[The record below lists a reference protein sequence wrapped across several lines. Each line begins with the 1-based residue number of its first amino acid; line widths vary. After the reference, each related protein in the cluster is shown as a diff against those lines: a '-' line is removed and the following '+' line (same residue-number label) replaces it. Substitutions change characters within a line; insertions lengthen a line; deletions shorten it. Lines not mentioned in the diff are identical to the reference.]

1 MAVRRMFSQRV
12 IDRAAFLRM
21 PPSARL
27 LYYDLGMK
35 ADDDGFVEAF
45 MVMKATGAAE
55 DDLRVLA
62 AKGFVKVINED
73 LVTWITDWNENNYI
87 RGDRYKESIYHELL
101 VQVAD
106 GSLPV
111 NADLSSGIPVV
122 NQVST
127 KR

>member
-12 IDRAAFLRM
+12 TDKAAFLRM
-21 PPSARL
+21 PPTARL

-62 AKGFVKVINED
+62 VKGFVKVINED

-87 RGDRYKESIYHELL
+87 RSDRYKESIYHELL
-101 VQVAD
+101 VQVTD

-111 NADLSSGIPVV
+111 NTAFSSGIPAV

>member
-12 IDRAAFLRM
+12 TDKAAFLRM
-21 PPSARL
+21 PPTARL

-87 RGDRYKESIYHELL
+87 RSDRYKKSIYHELL
-101 VQVAD
+101 VQVTD
-106 GSLPV
+106 GSMTI
-111 NADLSSGIPVV
+111 NTDFSSGIPNV
-122 NQVST
+122 NQLSE

>member
-45 MVMKATGAAE
+45 MVMRATGAVE

-62 AKGFVKVINED
+62 AKGFIKIINED
-73 LVTWITDWNENNYI
+73 MLSWITDWNENNFI
-87 RGDRYKESIYHELL
+87 RNDRYHPSIYHELL
-101 VQVAD
+101 VQLTGDAYEIE
-106 GSLPV
+106 G
-111 NADLSSGIPVV
+111 
-122 NQVST
+122 
-127 KR
+127 